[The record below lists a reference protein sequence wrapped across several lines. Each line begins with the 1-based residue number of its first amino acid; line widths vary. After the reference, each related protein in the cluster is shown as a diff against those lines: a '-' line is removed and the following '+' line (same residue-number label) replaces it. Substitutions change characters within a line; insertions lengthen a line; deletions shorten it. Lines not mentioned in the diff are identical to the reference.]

1 VSKPPNVAEIDNEG
15 ARRPRHHPLL
25 LALAAVLFVEAAAL
39 YLATITLIVE
49 LLVERPD
56 SYASAIALTV
66 CAAIAAVWVTAIA
79 LNALRGRAWIRGA
92 AIVVQVLLGAIALG
106 SFQGLV
112 PRADIGWILL
122 IPAVIVVVLLFTKP
136 VLAATMRRDE
146 R

>member
-1 VSKPPNVAEIDNEG
+1 VNTPPNVAEIDNGG
-15 ARRPRHHPLL
+15 ARKPRHHPLV
-25 LALAAVLFVEAAAL
+25 LALAAVLFIEAAAL
-39 YLATITLIVE
+39 YAATAVLVFE

-56 SYASAIALTV
+56 SYASAVALTV

-92 AIVVQVLLGAIALG
+92 SIVVQVLLAAIALG

-122 IPAVIVVVLLFTKP
+122 IPAVVVVVLLFTKP